1 MTERNPKPRTT
12 PPTDTEIAVA
22 AIVFRDA
29 AGRVLCVRK
38 HSSPRFQLPGGK
50 LEAGETTVD
59 AALRETRE
67 EVGLDVDRSNLSYLG
82 TFSAEASNEPGHT
95 VTSTVYVHPMPSR
108 APEAAAEIAETAW
121 IDPLA
126 PAGHALAPLLSTR
139 IFPALTQR
147 RIQSVTVFAGANPG
161 TDTAHLELARRL
173 GQALGQHRM
182 TLVYG
187 GSKLGL
193 MGEVA
198 KEAHAH
204 KGTTIGVLTT
214 HLANYELKYEGL
226 DRLELVGSMSERKAM
241 MSQLGEAFVAL
252 PGGTGTLDEFFEE
265 WTNQQLGTHTKPIGL
280 LGRTF
285 WQPLI
290 DMVDHMVAHGFVR
303 QTDRDH
309 LIVADEPEEMIQKL
323 QAWLPPVPRWT
334 D

>member
-1 MTERNPKPRTT
+1 MTERNPNPRTT
-12 PPTDTEIAVA
+12 PPTDTEITVA
-22 AIVFRDA
+22 AIVFRDD

-67 EVGLDVDRSNLSYLG
+67 EVGLEVDRGNLSYLG
-82 TFSAEASNEPGHT
+82 RFSAEASNEPGHT
-95 VTSTVYVHPMPSR
+95 VTSTVYVHPTPFS

-121 IDPLA
+121 IDPRE
-126 PAGHALAPLLSTR
+126 PAGHALAPLLATR

-147 RIQSVTVFAGANPG
+147 RIQAVTVFAGANPG
-161 TDTAHLELARRL
+161 TDPAHLQLARRF
-173 GQALGQHRM
+173 GQALGAHHM

-198 KEAHAH
+198 KGAQAS
-204 KGTTIGVLTT
+204 IGVLTT

-241 MSQLGEAFVAL
+241 MSQLGDAFVAL

-265 WTNQQLGTHTKPIGL
+265 WTNQQLGLHTKPIGL
-280 LGRTF
+280 LDREF
-285 WQPLI
+285 WQPLV
-290 DMVDHMVAHGFVR
+290 DMVDHMVAKGFVR

-309 LIVADEPEEMIQKL
+309 LIVADEPEEMIRKL

>member
-1 MTERNPKPRTT
+1 MTERNPNPVPT

-22 AIVFRDA
+22 AIVFRDD
-29 AGRVLCVRK
+29 AGRVLCVSK

-67 EVGLDVDRSNLSYLG
+67 EVGLEIDRGTLSYLG
-82 TFSAEASNEPGHT
+82 KFSAEASNEPGHT
-95 VTSTVYVHPMPSR
+95 VTSTVYAHP
-108 APEAAAEIAETAW
+108 APDVAPLAAAEIAETAW
-121 IDPLA
+121 IDPLDTQ
-126 PAGHALAPLLSTR
+126 GHELAPLLATR

-147 RIQSVTVFAGANPG
+147 RIGSVTVFAGANPG
-161 TDTAHLELARRL
+161 TEPAHLALAREL
-173 GQALGQHRM
+173 GQALAHHGM

-187 GSKLGL
+187 GSKLGV

-198 KEAHAH
+198 RGAHTAH
-204 KGTTIGVLTT
+204 GASVGVLTT

-226 DRLELVGSMSERKAM
+226 DRLELVGSMAERKAM
-241 MSQLGEAFVAL
+241 MSRLGDAFIAL
-252 PGGTGTLDEFFEE
+252 PGGTGTLDELFEE
-265 WTNQQLGTHTKPIGL
+265 WTNQQLGLHTKPIGL

-285 WQPLI
+285 WQPLV
-290 DMVDHMVAHGFVR
+290 DMVDHMVANGFVR

-309 LIVADEPEEMIQKL
+309 LIVADDPEELLRKL